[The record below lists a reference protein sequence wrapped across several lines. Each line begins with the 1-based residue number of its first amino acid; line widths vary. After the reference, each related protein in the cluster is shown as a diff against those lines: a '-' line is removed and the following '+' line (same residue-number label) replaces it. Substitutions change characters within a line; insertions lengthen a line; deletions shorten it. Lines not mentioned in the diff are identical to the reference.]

1 MLILFNKPFNVLSQ
15 FTDKEGRRTLAEFI
29 RVPRVRPAGRL
40 DYDSE
45 GLLLLTDDGAL
56 QTRIAEPK
64 HKLPKTY
71 WAQVEGEPGA
81 EALEKLR
88 RGVSLNDGRTRPAE
102 VRRIPEPDLWPRD
115 PPIRMRRNIP
125 TSWIELTITEGRNRQ
140 VRRMTAAVGFPTL
153 RLVRVAVGP
162 YRLAGLA
169 PGEWR
174 KVAIATNQTS
184 GRTSAA
190 SRASESS
197 RDPRLGPIG
206 EADPALIQLRHD
218 LETECGGGGDRRTR
232 RKIPAGRGGSR
243 RSGRAQS
250 ARRPS
255 R

>member
-1 MLILFNKPFNVLSQ
+1 MLILFNKPYNVLSQ

-29 RVPRVRPAGRL
+29 SVSRVRPAGRL

-45 GLLLLTDDGAL
+45 GLLLLTDDGTL

-64 HKLPKTY
+64 HKLPKIY
-71 WAQVEGEPGA
+71 WAQVEGVPGI

-88 RGVSLNDGRTRPAE
+88 RGVQLSDGRTRPAG
-102 VRRIPEPDLWPRD
+102 ISLLPEPELRKRSLLSLSWPRD

-162 YRLAGLA
+162 YQLAGLA

-174 KVAIATNQTS
+174 
-184 GRTSAA
+184 
-190 SRASESS
+190 
-197 RDPRLGPIG
+197 
-206 EADPALIQLRHD
+206 EADAALIQFRHD
-218 LETECGGGGDRRTR
+218 LETERGGGGDGRTR
-232 RKIPAGRGGSR
+232 RKVPAGRGGSR

-250 ARRPS
+250 TRRPS